1 MPAVSQWTFWF
12 SIRNHLDQLEP
23 LLLRFGGSYHSTLL
37 QVGDELEKLSFT
49 LERYWLYISFPAS
62 AIIPEEDIVVRTPN
76 GIEAR
81 RSNNFLKHFSFSFN
95 RRYNFIFKWTWD
107 GYKFFSTTALC
118 LYLFQG
124 PPDQVFLGFFV
135 SGLEAFPQFL
145 GEF

>member
-1 MPAVSQWTFWF
+1 MDLLVPF
-12 SIRNHLDQLEP
+12 
-23 LLLRFGGSYHSTLL
+23 LLRFGGSCHFTLL
-37 QVGDELEKLSFT
+37 QVRLESEELFS
-49 LERYWLYISFPAS
+49 LEQLLTYNVNFISFPAS
-62 AIIPEEDIVVRTPN
+62 AIIPEEDIVIRTPN

-95 RRYNFIFKWTWD
+95 RRYNFVFMWTWD

-145 GEF
+145 GMFSAFILTVT